1 MKKRPENHAPPNAR
15 IRFLSPSLRARAGLS
30 ATLRGQPGPALRR
43 QKSETSPKRRL
54 NEKLSPCNDQRTL
67 CNHRLF

>member
-1 MKKRPENHAPPNAR
+1 MKKRPENHAHHCALP
-15 IRFLSPSLRARAGLS
+15 ILSPSLRARAGLS

-54 NEKLSPCNDQRTL
+54 NEKLSPCNNQPSL

>member
-1 MKKRPENHAPPNAR
+1 MKKSQKTTPTTAR
-15 IRFLSPSLRARAGLS
+15 FRFLSPLLRARAGLC

-54 NEKLSPCNDQRTL
+54 NEKLSPCNNQPTL
-67 CNHRLF
+67 ANHRLF

>member
-1 MKKRPENHAPPNAR
+1 MRKSPENHRSHCALPIFVSCA
-15 IRFLSPSLRARAGLS
+15 AGPRRLS

-54 NEKLSPCNDQRTL
+54 NEKPSPCNNQPTL
-67 CNHRLF
+67 FNHRLF

>member
-1 MKKRPENHAPPNAR
+1 MKKGQKTTPTSCALPIFVSCA
-15 IRFLSPSLRARAGLS
+15 AGPRRLS

-54 NEKLSPCNDQRTL
+54 NEKPSPCNNQPTL
-67 CNHRLF
+67 FNHRLF